1 MSGGPARRALGAAVT
16 AAVLACLAPAAARA
30 CAVCFGSAD
39 ANMTEGMNAGILAL
53 LGFVGLVQVGF
64 IALFL
69 RFRHR
74 SKRLKEQRDSLHL
87 IRGGLS

>member
-1 MSGGPARRALGAAVT
+1 MSAGRVRRALL
-16 AAVLACLAPAAARA
+16 AAVLAAGFAALAPAAARA
-30 CAVCFGSAD
+30 CAVCFGAAD
-39 ANMTEGMNAGILAL
+39 TGMTEGMNAGILAL

-74 SKRLKEQRDSLHL
+74 SKRLKEHRDSLQL

>member
-1 MSGGPARRALGAAVT
+1 MTAARRAALAT
-16 AAVLACLAPAAARA
+16 AVLTVVMPAAARA
-30 CAVCFGSAD
+30 CAVCFGAAD
-39 ANMTEGMNAGILAL
+39 SNLTEGMNAGILAL
-53 LGFVGLVQVGF
+53 LGCVAVVQVGF

-74 SKRLKEQRDSLHL
+74 SKRLKEQRDSLQL

>member
-1 MSGGPARRALGAAVT
+1 MT
-16 AAVLACLAPAAARA
+16 A
-30 CAVCFGSAD
+30 
-39 ANMTEGMNAGILAL
+39 GMNAGILAL

-74 SKRLKEQRDSLHL
+74 SKRLKEHRDSLHL

>member
-1 MSGGPARRALGAAVT
+1 MSGTPARRALGIAVVAA
-16 AAVLACLAPAAARA
+16 ALACLAPAASGA
-30 CAVCFGSAD
+30 CAVCFGASD

-74 SKRLKEQRDSLHL
+74 SKRLEKQRESLQL

>member
-1 MSGGPARRALGAAVT
+1 MRPAAIRSALLT
-16 AAVLACLAPAAARA
+16 AVLAGLAPAAARA
-30 CAVCFGSAD
+30 CAVCYGAAD
-39 ANMTEGMNAGILAL
+39 SNMTEGMNAGILAL

-64 IALFL
+64 VALFL

-74 SKRLKEQRDSLHL
+74 SKQLQERRDSLHL

>member
-1 MSGGPARRALGAAVT
+1 MRPVAIRRGLAAAALAALT
-16 AAVLACLAPAAARA
+16 PAAARA
-30 CAVCFGSAD
+30 CAVCFGAAD
-39 ANMTEGMNAGILAL
+39 SNMSEGLNAGILAL

-74 SKRLKEQRDSLHL
+74 SKRLKEHRDSLHL

>member
-1 MSGGPARRALGAAVT
+1 MSRPFRGVLSAACL
-16 AAVLACLAPAAARA
+16 AALAPAAARA
-30 CAVCFGSAD
+30 CAVCYGAAD
-39 ANMTEGMNAGILAL
+39 ANLSAGMNAGILAL
-53 LGFVGLVQVGF
+53 LGFVALVQIGF

>member
-1 MSGGPARRALGAAVT
+1 MRPETIGRGLL
-16 AAVLACLAPAAARA
+16 AAVLAAVTPAAARA
-30 CAVCFGSAD
+30 CAVCFGAAD
-39 ANMTEGMNAGILAL
+39 SNMAEGMNAGILAL

-74 SKRLKEQRDSLHL
+74 SKRLREHRDSLHL
-87 IRGGLS
+87 IRGG

>member
-1 MSGGPARRALGAAVT
+1 MRSAGRRRALL
-16 AAVLACLAPAAARA
+16 AAVLAAVSPAAARA
-30 CAVCFGSAD
+30 CAVCFGAAGS
-39 ANMTEGMNAGILAL
+39 NLTEGMNAGILAL

-64 IALFL
+64 VAMFL

-74 SKRLKEQRDSLHL
+74 SKRLKERREDLHV

>member
-1 MSGGPARRALGAAVT
+1 MRPGTIRGGLLATVLAAVS
-16 AAVLACLAPAAARA
+16 PAAARA
-30 CAVCFGSAD
+30 CAVCFGATDSS
-39 ANMTEGMNAGILAL
+39 MTEGMNAGILAL

-69 RFRHR
+69 HFRHR
-74 SKRLKEQRDSLHL
+74 SRRLDEHGDSLHL